1 MARKKKQETG
11 KKQKKLKL
19 SYLKSD
25 KNIKVSDVFT
35 IFLVFEKK
43 TGKYKIALQLKLVH
57 SSLCLFEQA
66 FAEGKLSSIF
76 KHTLS
81 KNIQYTTAVTAN
93 EPN

>member
-1 MARKKKQETG
+1 MSSSPFACSKKKAG
-11 KKQKKLKL
+11 K
-19 SYLKSD
+19 
-25 KNIKVSDVFT
+25 
-35 IFLVFEKK
+35 
-43 TGKYKIALQLKLVH
+43 GKIALQLKLVL
-57 SSLCLFEQA
+57 SSLYLFEQA

>member
-1 MARKKKQETG
+1 MARTKKQETG

-43 TGKYKIALQLKLVH
+43 QENAKLHSNSNLSTAPYVCSSKLLQKANFL
-57 SSLCLFEQA
+57 LFLNIHCPKT
-66 FAEGKLSSIF
+66 F
-76 KHTLS
+76 
-81 KNIQYTTAVTAN
+81 NIQQL
-93 EPN
+93 